1 QRNNAPR
8 GPHASLFASVASPER
23 VFAPEAV
30 FLSCSPLSSQVSW
43 WRTLCV
49 LYPVLYLTG
58 LHGGAEALKARCGR
72 ELVADLQFV
81 CGDRGFYRGKVSGAR
96 GGARLRGKGI
106 VEQCC
111 LRGCDLQH
119 LEAYCAKPHRARRHA
134 PPSHPRAV
142 VRPLQIRHDPVR
154 RHHRGGHIT
163 RKSTCPNTPC
173 KPSEALRHQREH
185 IDCPTKPSVRQPI
198 APRVSHT
205 VSSSR

>member
-1 QRNNAPR
+1 METGRTMRSSARPM
-8 GPHASLFASVASPER
+8 
-23 VFAPEAV
+23 
-30 FLSCSPLSSQVSW
+30 CCLSSRHHLLKVSW

-142 VRPLQIRHDPVR
+142 EELYHVVFPKRALAFPRPVRPTVPMWR
-154 RHHRGGHIT
+154 RGKGGVE
-163 RKSTCPNTPC
+163 RSLEEK
-173 KPSEALRHQREH
+173 KPASGTGLADTWR
-185 IDCPTKPSVRQPI
+185 SVLDMG
-198 APRVSHT
+198 AV
-205 VSSSR
+205 